1 MSVDQIKVLFTT
13 LIKMILELVD
23 ESKVEESKT
32 TVGNGLEYAYEIPK
46 ETEVEIEVS
55 CFVVT
60 IL

>member
-1 MSVDQIKVLFTT
+1 
-13 LIKMILELVD
+13 MILELVD